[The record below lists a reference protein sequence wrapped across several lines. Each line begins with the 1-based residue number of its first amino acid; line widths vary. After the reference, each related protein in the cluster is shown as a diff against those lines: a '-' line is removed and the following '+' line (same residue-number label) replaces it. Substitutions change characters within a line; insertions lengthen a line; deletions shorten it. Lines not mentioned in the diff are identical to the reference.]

1 MKRKEPKVRTDE
13 DYRKLDDAIGTM
25 SEWQREIQDELAK
38 KGISWKAFSETLSAM
53 VRVHSPE
60 E

>member
-1 MKRKEPKVRTDE
+1 MPKKPKIRTDE

-25 SEWQREIQDELAK
+25 AEWQREIVDELAK
-38 KGISWKAFSETLSAM
+38 KSISWKAYAETLDAM
-53 VRVHSPE
+53 RRVHSPE